1 MLRSLEQYLLSI
13 QSRNF
18 TGSDLIVTVSRSN
31 RQFYRPRALSSRVKT
46 RATASVRDTLAD
58 GRGVAATEHGQVV
71 FVPGAWPGEE
81 VVIDVTAPKRG
92 PATGSLVSLLTP
104 STARVTPSCRY
115 ANDGQCGGCPWSF
128 VEYEAQ
134 VAQKISRLQSS
145 LDRLGSSADIQLV
158 SAPSQIAYRNR
169 AQFKSD
175 GQTLGYLAAKTH
187 RIVDVECC
195 EVLSPN
201 AAQQLRRL
209 RSQLPNPEWSSRRGW
224 TTLDIDDQVDEPS
237 VNQRPI
243 FRQANTQQNQAMKD
257 WLRSQLREL
266 PSVEYCLELFCGAGN
281 LTEVLSASL
290 GAEIMAA
297 EGQGAA
303 IEELSAK
310 GLERVTPVTADLFDD
325 RSFTRLLA
333 DMEPFDAVV
342 LDPPRD
348 GLKCSKPLMGSI
360 KGVQWIIYISC
371 DQATWERDIGLFQAE
386 GFRLDHVTLLD
397 MFPQTP
403 HLEILSICRR

>member
-1 MLRSLEQYLLSI
+1 M
-13 QSRNF
+13 
-18 TGSDLIVTVSRSN
+18 
-31 RQFYRPRALSSRVKT
+31 
-46 RATASVRDTLAD
+46 RDTLAD
-58 GRGVAATEHGQVV
+58 GRGVATTEQGQVV

-92 PATGSLVSLLTP
+92 PATGSLVSVLTP

-134 VAQKISRLQSS
+134 VEQKISRLQSS
-145 LDRLGSSADIQLV
+145 LDRLGSSADVQLV

-175 GQTLGYLAAKTH
+175 GQQLGYLTAKTH
-187 RIVDVECC
+187 RIVDVEFC
-195 EVLSPN
+195 EVLSPD
-201 AAQQLRRL
+201 AAQQLQRL

-237 VNQRPI
+237 VNQRPV
-243 FRQANTQQNQAMKD
+243 FRQANTQQNRAMKD

-266 PSVEYCLELFCGAGN
+266 PSVEHCLELFCGSGN
-281 LTEVLSASL
+281 LTEVLSESL
-290 GAEIMAA
+290 GSEIVAA
-297 EGQGAA
+297 EGQGSA

-310 GLERVTPVTADLFDD
+310 ELERVTPVTVDLFDD
-325 RSFTRLLA
+325 RSFARLLA

-348 GLKCSKPLMGSI
+348 GLKCSKPLTDCI
-360 KGVQWIIYISC
+360 NRVQWIVYISC

-403 HLEILSICRR
+403 HMEILSICRR